1 MASLNKVTL
10 IGNVGRDP
18 EIIKFTNGDSCAKF
32 SIATT
37 EKWKSKDGE
46 QKEKTEWHN
55 VEVFDGVVK
64 VVQDYVT
71 KGKQLYI
78 EGQLRTDEYE
88 KDGVKKYATKSF
100 ADGAGSSSSW
110 VVVAAAPGSL
120 RPRRLLT
127 LTTATTTCSRGNHDR
142 TDNRC

>member
-88 KDGVKKYATKSF
+88 KDGVKKYATKIVVRGWGGKLILLGGGGGGARKPAPAKA
-100 ADGAGSSSSW
+100 ADVDDGDDD
-110 VVVAAAPGSL
+110 L
-120 RPRRLLT
+120 F
-127 LTTATTTCSRGNHDR
+127 
-142 TDNRC
+142 